1 MKKFKTVKRGSAFCL
16 IFAVL
21 FLHASAAYCDAAGM
35 GSANLTEPQTVV
47 QEMTEETNRVSVDD
61 TEMSESEYVVSAE
74 PVISG
79 SESADYDEPEYA
91 APAEPENREP
101 EDAASA
107 EPENR
112 EPEDAAPAEPSVRE
126 TEHTVSNEPSVRE
139 TEHAVSN
146 ESVSAETEHTELTET
161 VVSESEQT
169 EGDRSETEL
178 DSEAVTETESETAA
192 EPESETEQS
201 EELLETD
208 EFWEDCVMM
217 RSGARGRAANPT
229 IHRDNNTIL
238 SYLDF
243 PCYFKYATGHGQD
256 IGSKTLAVYCVYN
269 TREAPEDEVYRPD
282 GDQAFSKEITY
293 CLYNGCRYKG
303 KTAYNEAYSTGNW
316 KKDYYITQMA
326 IHLINYEQGRE
337 SSIEKQLN
345 KSADSKVYQLIQKM
359 KKDAYADCTLTNA
372 NTNQT
377 SEVTYTVSPSTQN
390 QWIKMAD
397 GNWRTAEDYSCQS
410 NKQAR
415 VLRTERILNSDVPA
429 GVSIS
434 VNDPNDPLSSF
445 YFTATPAAY
454 REIAQKG
461 LTVTAKLCVEAEEYG
476 GWWYEPVKSSVKR
489 QYVTFLSLESAA
501 SEEKTQATATADRL
515 EQFASLT
522 IYKEGERLTGAV
534 NTEQGIEFQ
543 YTMQGLAGAVFEL
556 RTGEVIR
563 DGAGEVIWQK
573 DAVAAKDLITDAD
586 GRVTVSKLPMGT
598 YYLIEK
604 EAPAGMVQNQ
614 NPIEIVLT
622 PENDHAEITEVSATV
637 TNKRQKVK
645 VSVVKTDSVTKQPLA
660 GAVFALYAEDAIYAA
675 DGSLL
680 VPKGTLIAKTK
691 SDSSGEAVFSCD
703 LPVGYSYC
711 LKEQQAPS
719 GYIRDTEQQYSFYI
733 KEDKEQEQQEVV
745 YHCTNEHVQASLK
758 LQKRDKETGEAAGQ
772 GDASL
777 AGAVY
782 GLYARENIEHPDG
795 YTGTIYQKDEQ
806 IAALKTDEDGQAEI
820 KELYPGKYYLKEITA
835 PEGYVLDET
844 EHDVQFVWEND
855 QTAVLEQTV
864 VLEEQVKKQAFQLIK
879 GSDKGNAEPEALQ
892 GAGFTVWL
900 ISDLEEEE
908 TENEYDTSAAEPIVI
923 GANGET
929 ELFTDAEGYLCTIPL
944 PYGRYLVRETTV
956 PENHRPVKEFLVT
969 ISEHSPEQPQPWRI
983 LLDECFM
990 AQLKIIKKDRISEK
1004 VILTAGA
1011 EFQIKNLDTGKYV
1024 EQETT
1029 YPETKVHTSYFTNE
1043 EGWLILP
1050 KALEPG
1056 RYQIEEITAPEGYT
1070 CSSEPIEISIAA
1082 DQAFLED
1089 TASGEVVLIQEV
1101 YDTPVSAQ
1109 LTVEKRGNVL
1119 VGLDGIFQYEE
1130 QALAGVTFELLAE
1143 EDIWYPD
1150 GSGICFEAGTT
1161 AATAVTDQQGRAVF
1175 EELPLGIYRI
1185 REQQAP
1191 FGYLT
1196 DQEGMIV
1203 VLAYQGQEVSL
1214 VKQEL
1219 NYYNER
1225 QQLKIAVKKTDQES
1239 AAVLAGAV
1247 FGLYVAEDICDSAG
1261 GVIAAA
1267 DTCLNQISTDEE
1279 GMASFDLNLPHGKY
1293 YLREERAPRGYV
1305 RDGERYEID
1314 LSQCDGSTKEIIKLV
1329 EVTNKMTECEI
1340 SKTDI
1345 TSGEEISGAS
1355 LEIRDDQGNLVEKW
1369 ISEEVPHKIR
1379 GLQPGV
1385 LYSLTELQA
1394 PYGYIQAETITFQIE
1409 DSGVLQQVKME
1420 DAHAKGRIQIRKEDA
1435 DTKEA
1440 LAGAVYELRDPNGK
1454 ILEILTTDKNGEA
1467 ESNLYEIGS
1476 YQDGKFVSGLTYI
1489 LKEIDP
1495 PKGYELDQTEY
1506 EVQFAYA
1513 DDKTPEIAWEKVLKN
1528 QKLPSAAAPKSVQT
1542 GDHTDLFGLLCML
1555 FLSGEALLALFFFR
1569 KKLK

>member
-21 FLHASAAYCDAAGM
+21 FLYASAAYCDAAGM
-35 GSANLTEPQTVV
+35 GSVNLTETQTVV
-47 QEMTEETNRVSVDD
+47 QEMTEETNHVSVDE
-61 TEMSESEYVVSAE
+61 TEMAETECVISSETVVSE
-74 PVISG
+74 R
-79 SESADYDEPEYA
+79 ESADYDETEHA
-91 APAEPENREP
+91 ESAEPEVP
-101 EDAASA
+101 ETEHAASA
-107 EPENR
+107 EPEDC
-112 EPEDAAPAEPSVRE
+112 ETEHAASAETEDCETEHAASAESEVRE
-126 TEHTVSNEPSVRE
+126 TEYTAS
-139 TEHAVSN
+139 TESAP
-146 ESVSAETEHTELTET
+146 AETE
-161 VVSESEQT
+161 SN
-169 EGDRSETEL
+169 
-178 DSEAVTETESETAA
+178 SEAVTETESETVA
-192 EPESETEQS
+192 EPENETEQS
-201 EELLETD
+201 EGILETE

-229 IHRDNNTIL
+229 IHRDNNMIL

-269 TREAPEDEVYRPD
+269 TREAPEDEAYRPD

-316 KKDYYITQMA
+316 KKDYYITQVA

-337 SSIEKQLN
+337 SSIEKQLK
-345 KSADSKVYQLIQKM
+345 KSADSEVYQLIQKM
-359 KKDAYADCTLTNA
+359 KKDAYADRSLTNA

-377 SEVTYTVSPSTQN
+377 SEVTYSVSPSTQN

-415 VLRTERILNSDVPA
+415 VLRTERILNGDVPA

-489 QYVTFLSLESAA
+489 QYVTFLSLEAAA
-501 SEEKTQATATADRL
+501 SEEKTQVTATADRL

-534 NTEQGIEFQ
+534 STEQGIEFQ

-556 RTGEVIR
+556 RAGEVIR
-563 DGAGEVIWQK
+563 DGAGEVVWQK
-573 DAVAAKDLITDAD
+573 DAVAAKDLITDSG
-586 GRVTVSKLPMGT
+586 GRVTVSNLPMGT

-604 EAPAGMVQNQ
+604 EAPVGMVQNQ
-614 NPIEIVLT
+614 NPIAIVLT
-622 PENDHAEITEVSATV
+622 PENDHAEITEVSAAV

-645 VSVVKTDSVTKQPLA
+645 ISVVKTDSVTKQPLE
-660 GAVFALYAEDAIYAA
+660 GAVFALYTEAAIYTA

-680 VPKGTLIAKTK
+680 VPKGTLIAKAK

-745 YHCTNEHVQASLK
+745 YRCTNERVQASLK

-777 AGAVY
+777 EGAIY

-795 YTGTIYQKDEQ
+795 HTGTIYQKDEQ
-806 IAALKTDEDGQAEI
+806 IAVLKTDEDGQAEI

-855 QTAVLEQTV
+855 QTAVLEQTI

-879 GSDKGNAEPEALQ
+879 GSDKGDAEPEALQ

-900 ISDLEEEE
+900 ISDLKGEE
-908 TENEYDTSAAEPIVI
+908 TENEYDTSEAEPVVI
-923 GANGET
+923 GVNGET

-990 AQLKIIKKDRISEK
+990 AQLKIIKKDCISGK
-1004 VILTAGA
+1004 VILAAGA

-1089 TASGEVVLIQEV
+1089 TASGEIVLVQEV

-1119 VGLDGIFQYEE
+1119 VGLDGVFQYEE
-1130 QALAGVTFELLAE
+1130 QALAGVTFELQAE

-1150 GSGICFEAGTT
+1150 GSGICFEAGMT
-1161 AATAVTDQQGRAVF
+1161 AATAVTDQQGRVVF
-1175 EELPLGIYRI
+1175 EELPLGTYRI

-1196 DQEGMIV
+1196 DQEGTIV

-1225 QQLKIAVKKTDQES
+1225 QQLKITAKKTDQET
-1239 AAVLAGAV
+1239 AAALAGAV
-1247 FGLYVAEDICDSAG
+1247 FGLYVSEAICNQAG
-1261 GVIAAA
+1261 TVIAAA

-1279 GMASFDLNLPHGKY
+1279 GKASFDLNLPHGKY
-1293 YLREERAPRGYV
+1293 YLREEQAPSGYV
-1305 RDGERYEID
+1305 TDGERYEID
-1314 LSQCDGSTKEIIKLV
+1314 LSQCDGSTKEIVKLV

-1345 TSGEEISGAS
+1345 TSGEEIPGAS

-1369 ISEEVPHKIR
+1369 ISERVSHKIR

-1385 LYSLTELQA
+1385 LYTLTELQA

-1409 DSGVLQQVKME
+1409 DSSVLQQVKME
-1420 DAHAKGRIQIRKEDA
+1420 DTHAKGRIRIRKEDA

-1440 LAGAVYELRDPNGK
+1440 LAGAVYELRDQKGK

-1467 ESNLYEIGS
+1467 ESNLYEIGT
-1476 YQDGKFVSGLTYI
+1476 YQDGKFVGSRIYV
-1489 LKEIDP
+1489 LKEADA

-1506 EVQFAYA
+1506 EVRFVYA
-1513 DDKTPEIAWEKVLKN
+1513 DDKTPEIVWEKVLQN
-1528 QKLPSAAAPKSVQT
+1528 QKLPSAVPKAVQT
-1542 GDHTDLFGLLCML
+1542 GDHTDLFGLLCMV

>member
-21 FLHASAAYCDAAGM
+21 FLYASAAYCDAAGM
-35 GSANLTEPQTVV
+35 GSANLTETQTVV
-47 QEMTEETNRVSVDD
+47 QEMTEETKNVPVDD
-61 TEMSESEYVVSAE
+61 TEMEETEIIESESESEDYAE
-74 PVISG
+74 T
-79 SESADYDEPEYA
+79 EYA
-91 APAEPENREP
+91 VPTESEERET
-101 EDAASA
+101 EYAVS
-107 EPENR
+107 
-112 EPEDAAPAEPSVRE
+112 AEPSVRE
-126 TEHTVSNEPSVRE
+126 TEYTASTESESKE
-139 TEHAVSN
+139 TEY
-146 ESVSAETEHTELTET
+146 TELTET
-161 VVSESEQT
+161 TVSESEQA
-169 EGDRSETEL
+169 ESDCSETES
-178 DSEAVTETESETAA
+178 DSEAVTETESETVE
-192 EPESETEQS
+192 EPECETEQS
-201 EELLETD
+201 EGLLETD

-217 RSGARGRAANPT
+217 RSGARGRVVNPT
-229 IHRDNNTIL
+229 IHRDNNMIL

-269 TREAPEDEVYRPD
+269 TREAPEDEAYRPD

-345 KSADSKVYQLIQKM
+345 KSADSEVYQLIQKM
-359 KKDAYADCTLTNA
+359 KKDAYADRTLTNA

-377 SEVTYTVSPSTQN
+377 SEVTYSVSPSTQN

-489 QYVTFLSLESAA
+489 QYVTFLALEAAA

-534 NTEQGIEFQ
+534 STEQGIEFR
-543 YTMQGLAGAVFEL
+543 YSMLGLAGAVFEL
-556 RTGEVIR
+556 RAGEVIR
-563 DGAGEVIWQK
+563 DGAGEVVWQK
-573 DAVAAKDLITDAD
+573 DAVAAKDLTTDAS

-614 NPIEIVLT
+614 NPIEVVLT
-622 PENDHAEITEVSATV
+622 PENDHVEITEVSATV

-645 VSVVKTDSVTKQPLA
+645 VSVVKTDSVTKQPLE

-680 VPKGTLIAKTK
+680 VPKGTLIAKAK
-691 SDSSGEAVFSCD
+691 SASSGEAVFSCD

-733 KEDKEQEQQEVV
+733 KENKEQEQQEVV
-745 YHCTNEHVQASLK
+745 YRCTNERVQVSLK

-777 AGAVY
+777 EGAVY
-782 GLYARENIEHPDG
+782 GLYAREQIEHPDG
-795 YTGTIYQKDEQ
+795 HTGTIYQKDEQ

-820 KELYPGKYYLKEITA
+820 KELYAGKYYLKELTA

-879 GSDKGNAEPEALQ
+879 GSDKGDAEPEALQ

-900 ISDLEEEE
+900 ISDLEEAE
-908 TENEYDTSAAEPIVI
+908 TENEYDTSEAEPIVI
-923 GANGET
+923 GVNGET

-990 AQLKIIKKDRISEK
+990 AQLKIIKKDCISGK

-1029 YPETKVHTSYFTNE
+1029 YPEMKVHTSYFTNE

-1089 TASGEVVLIQEV
+1089 TASGEVVLVQEV
-1101 YDTPVSAQ
+1101 YDVPVSAQ

-1119 VGLDGIFQYEE
+1119 VGLDGLFQYEE

-1161 AATAVTDQQGRAVF
+1161 AATAVTDQQGRAAF
-1175 EELPLGIYRI
+1175 EELPLGTYRI

-1225 QQLKIAVKKTDQES
+1225 QQLKITVKKTDQES
-1239 AAVLAGAV
+1239 EAALAGAV
-1247 FGLYVAEDICDSAG
+1247 FGLYVAEDICNQEG
-1261 GVIAAA
+1261 TVIAAE

-1293 YLREERAPRGYV
+1293 YLREEQAPRGYV
-1305 RDGERYEID
+1305 TDGERYEID
-1314 LSQCDGSTKEIIKLV
+1314 LSQCDGSTKEIVQLV

-1345 TSGEEISGAS
+1345 TSGEEIPGAS

-1385 LYSLTELQA
+1385 LYTLTEKQA

-1420 DAHAKGRIQIRKEDA
+1420 DTHAKGRIRIKKEDA

-1440 LAGAVYELRDPNGK
+1440 LSGAVYELRDSNGK

-1467 ESNLYEIGS
+1467 ESNLYEIGN

-1489 LKEIDP
+1489 LKETDA

-1513 DDKTPEIAWEKVLKN
+1513 DDKTPEVAWEKVLKN
-1528 QKLPSAAAPKSVQT
+1528 QKLPPAATPKSVQT